1 MRRSSFSLAALQAV
15 LLVGM
20 ALTACGQ
27 QPPSWDSL
35 LSGKITGQYPD
46 YRVSV
51 TAPGQLRIERPGMP
65 AQTVAVEPIAQ
76 HCLRGPKDC
85 SYAVEQMLLAL
96 REAVC
101 AGWVSSAFAGAGS
114 ILSAPCA
121 EGFRL

>member
-1 MRRSSFSLAALQAV
+1 MSRWRPALTLAALLAGV
-15 LLVGM
+15 
-20 ALTACGQ
+20 ALAGCGQ

-51 TAPGQLRIERPGMP
+51 PEPGQLRVERSGMP

-85 SYAVEQMLLAL
+85 SYAVEQMLLVL
-96 REAVC
+96 RD
-101 AGWVSSAFAGAGS
+101 
-114 ILSAPCA
+114 P
-121 EGFRL
+121 